1 MKSAILRTR
10 VNAKRKSE
18 AEGVLHKLGLSL
30 GEAINL
36 FLSQVS
42 IQKGIP
48 FPLTTHPHLNLS
60 NATIEQIEER
70 YTGRVPNATTR
81 AALQEGTGGKKRY
94 RTASAMLKALKG

>member
-1 MKSAILRTR
+1 
-10 VNAKRKSE
+10 
-18 AEGVLHKLGLSL
+18 
-30 GEAINL
+30 
-36 FLSQVS
+36 
-42 IQKGIP
+42 
-48 FPLTTHPHLNLS
+48 LNLS